1 MPRAGERAVNGR
13 QDTPPGDQ
21 DRRVGSLTPLARR
34 LADGSVTSRRLVEAC
49 LARIGDPAG
58 EGSRTFRLTN
68 GAALETADRMDA
80 LRKAGQ
86 PPSPFAGIPISVKD
100 LFDVRDECTLAGSTV
115 LRDNPPASRDAPAI
129 ARLRAAGFVF
139 IGRTNMTEFAFS
151 GLGLNPHHGTPRNP
165 YDRAK
170 GRIPGGSS
178 SGAAVSVTD
187 SMAAAGLGTDTGG
200 SCRTPAAMCG
210 TVGFKPTARRIS
222 RRGVYPLSFSL
233 DSIGSLGNSVAC
245 CAAIDSIIADSRPA
259 PDLPGRIP
267 GSIRLGVLGN
277 HVLDDIDDKVAKAFE
292 QSLSRL
298 SAGGVS
304 VSDVQIVELDDL
316 PAINAKGGLASAEAF
331 AWHRP
336 MLAAHAE
343 EYDQRVR
350 MRIEKGAG
358 QSAADY
364 IDLLH
369 HRRRLIGAADAVTRE
384 LDAVIYPT
392 VPFVAPAIEALADDT
407 DYVRINALAL
417 RNTSITN
424 FLDRCAVSIPIH
436 AQGDAPVGMNLMG
449 ATLGDRDLLSVAN
462 SIESL
467 LAAAG

>member
-1 MPRAGERAVNGR
+1 MNGR
-13 QDTPPGDQ
+13 HGTPPGYQ
-21 DRRVGSLTPLARR
+21 DARIGNLLALARW
-34 LADGSVTSRRLVEAC
+34 LADGSMTSRHLVEAC
-49 LARIGDPAG
+49 LGRISEPAG
-58 EGSRTFRLTN
+58 EGSRTFTLTN
-68 GAALETADRMDA
+68 DTALQTADRMDA

-100 LFDVRDECTLAGSTV
+100 LFDVRGERTLAGSTA
-115 LRDNPPASRDAPAI
+115 LGNNPPASRDAPVI

-139 IGRTNMTEFAFS
+139 VGRTNMTEFAFS
-151 GLGLNPHHGTPRNP
+151 GLGLNPHYGTPRNP
-165 YDRAK
+165 YDRAI

-187 SMAAAGLGTDTGG
+187 AMAAAGLGTDTGG
-200 SCRTPAAMCG
+200 SCRIPAAMCG

-222 RRGVYPLSFSL
+222 RHGVYPLSSSL
-233 DSIGSLGNSVAC
+233 DSVGSLANSVAC
-245 CAAIDSIIADSRPA
+245 CAAIDSVIADSQPV
-259 PDLPGRIP
+259 PDLPGRTP
-267 GSIRLGVLGN
+267 GSMRLGVLGN
-277 HVLDDIDDKVAKAFE
+277 QVLDDSDDKVARAFE
-292 QSLSRL
+292 RALSTM
-298 SAGGVS
+298 SARGVS
-304 VSDVQIVELDDL
+304 VSDVRIVELDDL

-336 MLAAHAE
+336 ILAAHAG

-350 MRIEKGAG
+350 MRIEKGAE

-369 HRRRLIGAADAVTRE
+369 HRRRLIGATDAATRD

-392 VPFVAPAIEALADDT
+392 VPFVAPAIETLADDT
-407 DYVRINALAL
+407 DYVRINLLAL

-424 FLDRCAVSIPIH
+424 FLDRCAVSIPVH
-436 AQGDAPVGMNLMG
+436 EPGDAPVGLNLMG
-449 ATLGDRDLLSVAN
+449 ATLGDRDLLAVAN
-462 SIESL
+462 SVESL